1 MEGLPGQQSR
11 RDGRSCEPLGGNQEP
26 CDGCDVASEPSFRAT
41 RETLAWLPGALPA
54 VP

>member
-11 RDGRSCEPLGGNQEP
+11 RDGRPCEPLGGNQEP